1 MAKLKAK
8 NRERKDTSE
17 MQISD
22 STQKFKS
29 KRISDVPESKLKAV
43 TEIENLIKKNRT
55 FMVCSIKS
63 LPGKQYQAIKKK
75 IRDKAKVKVVKKSL
89 VLRAIDNSGIE
100 IKKLKDYVVED
111 SALLFSDIDAFEL
124 AGILSQNKTPVGA
137 KVGQTAK
144 EDIEVEPGA
153 TELVP
158 GPVISELGA
167 LGLKIAIED
176 GKINIKEKKIIVKRG
191 QPVNESAAGL
201 MAKLDIKPFSVGFE
215 PIAAYDN
222 QDKKVYTGIKI
233 DQGKTLEDL
242 KHSYSKAVG
251 FAVNIAYVCS
261 ESLKFILGKAAM
273 QEKAILSLV
282 NKPQESQSTA
292 EQAGEIK
299 S

>member
-1 MAKLKAK
+1 MTEKKAKSKLKEK
-8 NRERKDTSE
+8 GD
-17 MQISD
+17 I
-22 STQKFKS
+22 
-29 KRISDVPESKLKAV
+29 PESKLKAV
-43 TEIENLIKKNRT
+43 SEIENLIKKNKT

-75 IRDKAKVKVVKKSL
+75 IREHAKVKVVKKSL

-100 IKKLKDYVVED
+100 IKKIKKYVIED

-124 AGILSQNKTPVGA
+124 AGMLSQNKTPVGA
-137 KVGQTAK
+137 KVGQIAN

-176 GKINIKEKKIIVKRG
+176 GKINIKEKKIIVKKG

-233 DQGKTLEDL
+233 DQEKTLEDM
-242 KHSYSKAVG
+242 KQSYSKALG
-251 FAVNIAYVCS
+251 FAVGIAYVCS
-261 ESLKFILGKAAM
+261 ESLKFILGKASM
-273 QEKAILSLV
+273 QEKAILNLV
-282 NKPQESQSTA
+282 NKSQSPPQE
-292 EQAGEIK
+292 EIK

>member
-1 MAKLKAK
+1 MAKLKTK
-8 NRERKDTSE
+8 NKERKD
-17 MQISD
+17 I
-22 STQKFKS
+22 
-29 KRISDVPESKLKAV
+29 PESKLKAV
-43 TEIENLIKKNRT
+43 SEIENLIKKNKT
-55 FMVCSIKS
+55 FMICSIKS

-75 IRDKAKVKVVKKSL
+75 IREHAKVKVVKKSL

-100 IKKLKDYVVED
+100 IKKIKEYVVED

-124 AGILSQNKTPVGA
+124 AGMLSQNKTPVGA
-137 KVGQTAK
+137 KVGQIAK

-176 GKINIKEKKIIVKRG
+176 GKINIKEKKIIVKKG
-191 QPVNESAAGL
+191 QPVSESAAGL

-222 QDKKVYTGIKI
+222 SEKKVYIGIKI
-233 DQGKTLEDL
+233 DQEKTLEDL
-242 KHSYSKAVG
+242 KASYSRALG
-251 FAVNIAYVCS
+251 FAVNFAYVCS
-261 ESLKFILGKAAM
+261 ESLKFILGKAAG
-273 QEKAILSLV
+273 QEKAILNLV
-282 NKPQESQSTA
+282 TKSNSTA